1 MYKRREY
8 ELIRSRLLEPRHLMQ
23 LVLGPRHVGK
33 TTTVRQVLAD
43 LGKPFLYF
51 SADDDR
57 GSGADWL
64 SRCWDTARIEATRTA
79 DQELILVIDEVQ
91 KIPNWVEVVKKEWD
105 SDTCHDRKLKV
116 LLIGSSQARYRSD
129 LTESPAGRFEEI
141 RMTHWSYAEMR
152 EAFGMGLDEYVWF
165 GDYPGAALHLPDEE
179 DWRSAVRDA
188 AVDSVL
194 QRDILEDNRIANVSL
209 LKRTLE
215 LGIERSG
222 SVLSLTRFLAE
233 LQDGGNVA
241 TVAGYLEKLHQ
252 SGLLG
257 TLPKYSADVVRRR
270 ASIPKFQVHNN
281 ALFAALSGRTFAE
294 ARRDPVFWDRCVI
307 SAVGAHL
314 MTESVRKGFELS
326 YWKDGRY
333 EVDFVLRLR
342 GKLLALQVQ
351 SGYAKNTRG
360 LDKFCER
367 FSPSRS
373 LVVGSGGLSLETFF
387 SMDPEDL
394 FP

>member
-1 MYKRREY
+1 MYKRREFD
-8 ELIRSRLLEPRHLMQ
+8 LIRSRLLEPRHFLQ

-33 TTTVRQVLAD
+33 TATVRQVLAD
-43 LGKPFLYF
+43 LEKPCLYI
-51 SADDDR
+51 SADDAP
-57 GSGADWL
+57 GASPPWL
-64 SRCWDTARIEATRTA
+64 SRCWETARIEANRTA
-79 DQELILVIDEVQ
+79 DKEIVLVIDEVQ
-91 KIPNWVEVVKKEWD
+91 KIPNWTEAVKKEWD
-105 SDTCHDRKLKV
+105 SDTWHDRKIKV
-116 LLIGSSQARYRSD
+116 LLIGSPQARFRSD
-129 LTESPAGRFEEI
+129 LTEALAGRFEEI
-141 RMTHWSYAEMR
+141 RMTHWSYGEMR

-165 GDYPGAALHLPDEE
+165 GGYPGAALHLPDEE
-179 DWRSAVRDA
+179 GWRSAVRDA
-188 AVDSVL
+188 VVDSVL

-314 MTESVRKGFELS
+314 MTESARKGFELS